1 EITQSYYLG
10 KFEITQGE
18 WKRVMGDNP
27 SRFNKCGSECP
38 VESVSWDE
46 VQAFLKR
53 LNQMEGGE
61 VFRLPTEAEWEM
73 AARAGTKTAYFFGD
87 NPKELKKHA
96 WFDGNSVGGIAKVGL
111 KKANSWGLYDMHG
124 NVSEWVSDWFSIY
137 GSEALKDPGGPSG
150 GSKKVVRGGCWY
162 DDPSNCRSAFRVGK
176 EPSAKNGYQGFR
188 ILRTTKDLL
197 EKQKKKSA
205 KKELKKDVSK
215 KRMSLHKKK

>member
-1 EITQSYYLG
+1 MDEQNIPVA
-10 KFEITQGE
+10 K
-18 WKRVMGDNP
+18 
-27 SRFNKCGSECP
+27 P
-38 VESVSWDE
+38 VESNKPAE
-46 VQAFLKR
+46 QAP
-53 LNQMEGGE
+53 QG
-61 VFRLPTEAEWEM
+61 PTSQASSKAM
-73 AARAGTKTAYFFGD
+73 AALILGILALVCMGFLTGIPAIIIGKMELKDIKEGKS
-87 NPKELKKHA
+87 PKE
-96 WFDGNSVGGIAKVGL
+96 GEGIAKVGL

-124 NVSEWVSDWFSIY
+124 NVSEWVYDWFSIY